1 MSQGSRL
8 TTHSSTVL
16 GVLVLLLA
24 GTPVRER
31 TGDARGQPPAEVG
44 NQACRQCHETIVDS
58 YSRTAMA
65 RTSGAALPGII
76 EGSYE
81 HAPSGVA
88 YRILPRGQTGIL
100 TYDRA
105 RPALH
110 GSQPLKYYIGSN
122 TRGRAFLFEID
133 GFLYQIPI
141 NYYTGKNG
149 WEMAPGHSQVR
160 EMPLNRPVD
169 STCLFCHASRIQ
181 PVSKGTLNRFVGEA
195 FLQDGVGCERCHG
208 AGSDHVRGAGG
219 MINPAGL
226 TGERRDS
233 VCVQCHL
240 EGEARIARAGR
251 SQEDYDP
258 GDRLSEYLAIFVRQ
272 EDAEQR
278 RAAVS
283 HVESLEV
290 SLCKVESGER
300 LSCIT
305 CHDPHVQPGIDEKA
319 GYYRARCLGCHAPMA
334 ERHHPRQPDCTACH
348 MPRTESADIAHTAVT
363 DHRIVRQRQNDRPR
377 PVAVGSLVQFGNS
390 RPAPRDLGLAYGEVA
405 LRGDVSAAREA
416 LRLLEEARLQQPDDP
431 DVLTR
436 LGYLHQARGDL
447 ETAEKLYE
455 QVRKTDPD
463 RAVASANL
471 GVFQARRGLLKQA
484 LELWRTTFQNNPQLS
499 EIGLNLGRGLCAVG
513 DADGARAALH
523 RVLKHNPD
531 MGLAR
536 SALAEIA
543 RDGC

>member
-1 MSQGSRL
+1 
-8 TTHSSTVL
+8 
-16 GVLVLLLA
+16 
-24 GTPVRER
+24 
-31 TGDARGQPPAEVG
+31 
-44 NQACRQCHETIVDS
+44 
-58 YSRTAMA
+58 
-65 RTSGAALPGII
+65 
-76 EGSYE
+76 
-81 HAPSGVA
+81 
-88 YRILPRGQTGIL
+88 
-100 TYDRA
+100 
-105 RPALH
+105 
-110 GSQPLKYYIGSN
+110 
-122 TRGRAFLFEID
+122 
-133 GFLYQIPI
+133 
-141 NYYTGKNG
+141 
-149 WEMAPGHSQVR
+149 
-160 EMPLNRPVD
+160 
-169 STCLFCHASRIQ
+169 
-181 PVSKGTLNRFVGEA
+181 
-195 FLQDGVGCERCHG
+195 
-208 AGSDHVRGAGG
+208 
-219 MINPAGL
+219 
-226 TGERRDS
+226 
-233 VCVQCHL
+233 
-240 EGEARIARAGR
+240 
-251 SQEDYDP
+251 
-258 GDRLSEYLAIFVRQ
+258 
-272 EDAEQR
+272 
-278 RAAVS
+278 VS

-290 SLCKVESGER
+290 SRCKVESGER

-319 GYYRARCLGCHAPMA
+319 GYYRARCLECHAPMA

-363 DHRIVRQRQNDRPR
+363 DHRIVRLRQNDRPR
-377 PVAVGSLVQFGNS
+377 PVAAGSLVQFGNS

-463 RAVASANL
+463 HAVASANL
-471 GVFQARRGLLKQA
+471 AVFQARRGLLKQA

-531 MGLAR
+531 MELAR
-536 SALAEIA
+536 SALAEIG